1 MTIDDRF
8 RDLEVVEVLAAAL
21 LDLDEVDVHALPALT
36 VRVHGREVP
45 VEELVYDR
53 ANNRLT
59 FELEGSRRRPT
70 AWWSPDDDDPTTVLP
85 WDLAVRRVPHQ
96 TPVTHV
102 LDALDAL
109 RLVYGGPAPEPD
121 AGERSSSRDEDR

>member
-1 MTIDDRF
+1 MTADDRYERF

-21 LDLDEVDVHALPALT
+21 LDLDEGDVHALPALT

-70 AWWSPDDDDPTTVLP
+70 AWWSPEDDDPTTVLP
-85 WDLAVRRVPHQ
+85 WDRVERRVRHR
-96 TPVTHV
+96 TPVSH
-102 LDALDAL
+102 ALDAL
-109 RLVYGGPAPEPD
+109 RLAYGGPVPEPGAD
-121 AGERSSSRDEDR
+121 EPPSSRVDDR